1 MEGRMYMRQ
10 QHYLVPTLRDVP
22 NDAEVVSHQLML
34 RAGLIRQLASGVYSY
49 LPLGLK
55 VLRRV
60 QEIIRDEMD
69 KTGAQE
75 VLLPAIHPAEL
86 WKETGRWD
94 VYGPELMRFKDRHDR
109 EFALGPTHEE
119 VITDIIRNEVKSY
132 KKLPMNMYQ
141 IQTKYRDERR
151 PRFGVLRSR
160 EFIMKDAYS
169 FNASEESLDQ
179 SYQSM
184 YDAYT
189 AIFTCCGLN
198 FRAVEA
204 DSGAIGGTDTHE
216 FMVLSEIGEDTIAYS
231 DSSTY
236 AANIEKASVSTT
248 EYKQI
253 TADEGNEVK
262 EIETP
267 AVKTIDSLVAFLQI
281 DAKQIIKTI
290 ACQVDDQIIIALV
303 RGDYELNETK
313 LKSLHHADMVE
324 LLSPEKVVQEL
335 QSIPGF
341 LGPIGL
347 DHVKIVADYS
357 VKGMRG
363 AVVGANKKDKHLLH
377 VKPGRD
383 FEVEG
388 YYDLRNVIEGDPSPC
403 GQGLI
408 TFAEGIEVGH
418 VFKLGTKYSKAM
430 GATILDENGKEQ
442 PILMGCYGIG
452 VTRTL
457 AAIVE
462 QNHDQ
467 DGIIWPASVAPFQIH
482 LVTVNTKDD
491 TQVELADRLYNHLQ
505 LKGYDVLY
513 DDRKERPGVKF
524 KDADLIGL
532 PLRLTVGKKA
542 SEQVIEC
549 KVRRTGDMDEVLV
562 DKLDEFIEQHLK

>member
-189 AIFTCCGLN
+189 AIFTRCGLN

-377 VKPGRD
+377 VQPGRD

-467 DGIIWPASVAPFQIH
+467 DGIIWSASVAPFQIH

>member
-1 MEGRMYMRQ
+1 MRQ
-10 QHYLVPTLRDVP
+10 QHYLIPTLRDVP
-22 NDAEVVSHQLML
+22 NDAEVASHQFML

-55 VLRRV
+55 VLRKV
-60 QEIIRDEMD
+60 QEIVREEMD
-69 KTGAQE
+69 KAGAQE
-75 VLLPAIHPAEL
+75 VLLPAIHPSEL
-86 WKETGRWD
+86 WKETGRWN

-119 VITDIIRNEVKSY
+119 VITDIIRDEIKSY
-132 KKLPMNMYQ
+132 KKLPMNIYQ

-169 FNASEESLDQ
+169 FNSSEESLDE

-189 AIFTCCGLN
+189 AIFTRCGLN

-231 DSSTY
+231 DSSAY
-236 AANIEKASVSTT
+236 AANIEKAAVCTT
-248 EYKQI
+248 EYEQI
-253 TADEGNEVK
+253 TDSEGTDVN

-267 AVKTIDSLVAFLQI
+267 GVKTIEDLTHFLQI
-281 DAKQIIKTI
+281 DKKQIIKTI
-290 ACQVDDQIIIALV
+290 ACQVDDQIIVALV
-303 RGDYELNETK
+303 RGDYDLNETK
-313 LKSLHHADMVE
+313 LKSLHDAAIVE
-324 LLSPEKVVQEL
+324 LLDPDKVVQEL
-335 QSIPGF
+335 KSIPGF
-341 LGPIGL
+341 IGPIGL
-347 DHVKIVADYS
+347 DKVKIVADYS

-363 AVVGANKKDKHLLH
+363 AVVGANQKDKHLLH
-377 VKPGRD
+377 VEPERD
-383 FEVEG
+383 FQVEG

-430 GATILDENGKEQ
+430 GATILDENGKEKA
-442 PILMGCYGIG
+442 ILMGCYGIG
-452 VTRTL
+452 VTRTV

-467 DGIIWPASVAPFQIH
+467 DGIIWPVSVAPFQIH
-482 LVTVNTKDD
+482 LVTVNPKDD
-491 TQVELADRLYNHLQ
+491 IQRELSDRLYNLLQ

-513 DDRKERPGVKF
+513 DDRNERPGVKF

-542 SEQVIEC
+542 TEQVIEC
-549 KVRRTGDMDEVLV
+549 KVRRTGDMDEVSV
-562 DKLDEFIEQHLK
+562 DKLEDFIEQHLK

>member
-1 MEGRMYMRQ
+1 MRQ

-55 VLRRV
+55 VLRRI

-189 AIFTCCGLN
+189 AIFTRCGLN

-290 ACQVDDQIIIALV
+290 ACQVDDQIIVALV

-377 VKPGRD
+377 VQPGRD